1 MGLPGYFVQIHFHY
15 STCYFIIKP
24 AECKGPKSFLIII
37 WRLSRACSRAWRGTM
52 GGLVWRIWSS
62 TYKLTL
68 YTQTHWN
75 IGDFPKNRRWAPL
88 PQNWKSPFG
97 LLSWGP
103 KVYYRTDP
111 NFDAMKPKILHIC
124 IKLIQPN
131 YATTKQSTTILANH
145 YWSN

>member
-1 MGLPGYFVQIHFHY
+1 MGLPGYFAQHSLSLLNGLLYYQPLKMQGTKV
-15 STCYFIIKP
+15 
-24 AECKGPKSFLIII
+24 FLAAY
-37 WRLSRACSRAWRGTM
+37 LVFSRACSRAWRGTM

-124 IKLIQPN
+124 IKLNQPN